1 MAHYVITGSN
11 GDHPTS
17 SSGAEM
23 TLAAA
28 QALAQQYAGKHRGQT
43 FTVIAADGTTA
54 YTAPV
59 RPPAS
64 SQGT

>member
-1 MAHYVITGSN
+1 MAHYTITGSN
-11 GDHPTS
+11 GDHPTGTA
-17 SSGAEM
+17 GAEM
-23 TLAAA
+23 TLAQA
-28 QALAQQYAGKHRGQT
+28 QALAQQYANKHRGQT

-59 RPPAS
+59 RPSAG